1 MTKNEFISIL
11 RNPSTLSSEV
21 IPDLKEMIELY
32 PYFSIPRLLLSK
44 IYHTEDNVNSQRFI
58 NKSAIYAPD
67 RSWLFYFL
75 NPEKAEKQENKKQL
89 RENRFSGNYFDMLQ
103 SVESNGE
110 DTKQSLQKLAEKLKE
125 ARSRITVENQNNKP
139 QPKVKNNAIKEFEEF
154 MTVEHP
160 KTENTEENARKL
172 IKEKK
177 YREAIVILNELYFNN
192 PKKRIYFADQIRFL
206 EKVLENSKK

>member
-1 MTKNEFISIL
+1 MTKSEFISLIQ
-11 RNPSTLSSEV
+11 NPSTLKPEV
-21 IPDLKEMIELY
+21 IPDLKEMAELY
-32 PYFSIPRLLLSK
+32 PYFAIPRLLLSK
-44 IYHTEDNVNSQRFI
+44 VYHTEDNVNSQRFI
-58 NKSAIYAPD
+58 NKSAIYATD
-67 RSWLFYFL
+67 RSWLYYFL
-75 NPEKAEKQENKKQL
+75 NPEKAEKQENKKTL

-139 QPKVKNNAIKEFEEF
+139 QPKFKNNVAKESEKFI
-154 MTVEHP
+154 VIDDP
-160 KTENTEENARKL
+160 KIENTEENARKL

-192 PKKRIYFADQIRFL
+192 PKKSIYFADQIRFL